1 MIKEK
6 LLGALGT
13 FGAILWYVFEL
24 FLFVL
29 PLVMIHQGLLLRAIF
44 FFCMVFIPGAPTVF
58 WVWGLVCAIGG
69 PQDVFAII
77 YYVATAIIFLPY
89 LVSFVCDAIT
99 FFVNKRMAHNND
111 VNKVKPRAGSPLK
124 LAVAALS
131 VLSAALAVS
140 CCLMGY
146 HLQCAQK
153 SLSVSQRQVIE
164 AASYLRHAD
173 SVVDDYAGRIE
184 TYIQYPSYVR
194 RADRYDFYNTFE
206 NYQRDHRVPDPNP
219 FPWNKAIPIEK

>member
-58 WVWGLVCAIGG
+58 WIWGLVCAIGG

-111 VNKVKPRAGSPLK
+111 VKKVKPRAGSPLK

-146 HLQCAQK
+146 HLQCTQK
-153 SLSVSQRQVIE
+153 SLSVANRSIIE
-164 AASYLRHAD
+164 ASSYLRTAD
-173 SVVDDYAGRIE
+173 ERL
-184 TYIQYPSYVR
+184 
-194 RADRYDFYNTFE
+194 DRYVDYIEEYAPRKYVSFVDRFSYSRTFE
-206 NYQRDHRVPDPNP
+206 SYQRSHPIPSPDPY
-219 FPWNKAIPIEK
+219 PWNK

>member
-13 FGAILWYVFEL
+13 FGTILWYVFEL

-111 VNKVKPRAGSPLK
+111 VKKVKPRAGSPLK

-146 HLQCAQK
+146 HLQCTQK
-153 SLSVSQRQVIE
+153 SLSVANRSIIE
-164 AASYLRHAD
+164 ASSYLRTAD
-173 SVVDDYAGRIE
+173 ERL
-184 TYIQYPSYVR
+184 
-194 RADRYDFYNTFE
+194 DRYVDYIEEYAPRKYVSFVDRFSYSRTFE
-206 NYQRDHRVPDPNP
+206 SYQRSHPIPSPDPY
-219 FPWNKAIPIEK
+219 PWNK

>member
-58 WVWGLVCAIGG
+58 WIWGLVCAIGG

-111 VNKVKPRAGSPLK
+111 VKKVKPRAGSPLK

-146 HLQCAQK
+146 HLQCTQK
-153 SLSVSQRQVIE
+153 SLSVANRSIIE
-164 AASYLRHAD
+164 ASSYLRTAD
-173 SVVDDYAGRIE
+173 ERL
-184 TYIQYPSYVR
+184 
-194 RADRYDFYNTFE
+194 DRYVDYIEEYAPRKYVSFVDRFSYSRTFE
-206 NYQRDHRVPDPNP
+206 SYQRSHPIPDPDP
-219 FPWNKAIPIEK
+219 YPWNK

>member
-111 VNKVKPRAGSPLK
+111 VKKVKPRAGSPLK

-146 HLQCAQK
+146 HLQCTQK
-153 SLSVSQRQVIE
+153 SLSVANRSIIE
-164 AASYLRHAD
+164 ASSYLRTAD
-173 SVVDDYAGRIE
+173 ERL
-184 TYIQYPSYVR
+184 
-194 RADRYDFYNTFE
+194 DRYVDYIEEYAPRKYVSFVDRFSYSRTFE
-206 NYQRDHRVPDPNP
+206 SYQRSHPIPSSDPY
-219 FPWNKAIPIEK
+219 PWNK

>member
-1 MIKEK
+1 M
-6 LLGALGT
+6 
-13 FGAILWYVFEL
+13 
-24 FLFVL
+24 
-29 PLVMIHQGLLLRAIF
+29 
-44 FFCMVFIPGAPTVF
+44 
-58 WVWGLVCAIGG
+58 
-69 PQDVFAII
+69 
-77 YYVATAIIFLPY
+77 
-89 LVSFVCDAIT
+89 

-111 VNKVKPRAGSPLK
+111 VKKVKPRAGSPLK
-124 LAVAALS
+124 LAIAALS

-206 NYQRDHRVPDPNP
+206 NYQRITAFRIRIHSRGTKPSQLK
-219 FPWNKAIPIEK
+219 NKAEGFRHEQRFVNGHRHRAQIFLVRYFCGIYSFVSQNQIIESQKQRFL

>member
-29 PLVMIHQGLLLRAIF
+29 PLVMIHQGLLLRAVF

-58 WVWGLVCAIGG
+58 WIWGLVCAIGG

-111 VNKVKPRAGSPLK
+111 VKKVKPRAGSPLK

-146 HLQCAQK
+146 HLQCTQK
-153 SLSVSQRQVIE
+153 SLSVANRSIIE
-164 AASYLRHAD
+164 ASSYLRTAD
-173 SVVDDYAGRIE
+173 ERL
-184 TYIQYPSYVR
+184 
-194 RADRYDFYNTFE
+194 DRYVDYIEEYAPRKYVSFVDRFSYSRTFE
-206 NYQRDHRVPDPNP
+206 SYQRSHPIPSPDPY
-219 FPWNKAIPIEK
+219 PWNK

>member
-58 WVWGLVCAIGG
+58 WIWGLVCAIGG

-89 LVSFVCDAIT
+89 LVSLVCDAIT

-111 VNKVKPRAGSPLK
+111 VKKVKPRAGSPLK

-153 SLSVSQRQVIE
+153 SLSVANRSIIE
-164 AASYLRHAD
+164 ASSYLRTAD
-173 SVVDDYAGRIE
+173 ERL
-184 TYIQYPSYVR
+184 
-194 RADRYDFYNTFE
+194 DRYVDYIEEYAPRKYVSFVDRFSYSRTFE
-206 NYQRDHRVPDPNP
+206 SYQRSHPIPSPDPY
-219 FPWNKAIPIEK
+219 PWNK